1 MDRVRSRKRRLLA
14 LKPERFEF
22 GGGAVTGHIFDLQFF
37 AQERTESATPKKRQ
51 KVRSEGKVCKSMDLT
66 AAAEILVGLFGLL
79 ILGPSIISGLLGYLR
94 GTIAF
99 IGEDALLRDGWF
111 YRLEDAAVRSYF
123 EAWLL
128 LGLIIAVFV
137 VAVTVRQ
144 VGWSITFEPFKFN
157 LGRLNPVSGMKKII
171 SMRSR
176 VELTKGILKASIF
189 VLIIWIA
196 LKDKL
201 PTAVRAMQLPME
213 YGAMQLWDLLWDLA
227 MRLGIML
234 LIMGG
239 VDYLYQKWDFEK
251 SIKMSK
257 QEIKEEYK
265 QMEGDPQ
272 IKNKIRQKQREL
284 AKKRMMSSVPK
295 ADVVITN
302 PTTLAVALAYNRK
315 MMAAPQIVA
324 KGKGV
329 IAQKIREIAEAHGV
343 PIVENK
349 PLAWALYEGVEIGEE
364 VPEDLY
370 RGVAEILAMVYRLK
384 KKPSVVV

>member
-1 MDRVRSRKRRLLA
+1 M
-14 LKPERFEF
+14 
-22 GGGAVTGHIFDLQFF
+22 GHVFDLQFF

-51 KVRSEGKVCKSMDLT
+51 KTRSEGKVCKSMDLT
-66 AAAEILVGLFGLL
+66 AAVEILVGLFGLL
-79 ILGPSIISGLLGYLR
+79 LLGPSMISGLLGYLR
-94 GTIAF
+94 GTIGF
-99 IGEDALLRDGWF
+99 LGEEALLRDGWF
-111 YRLEDAAVRSYF
+111 YLLGEAAVWSYF

-128 LGLIIAVFV
+128 LGAVIALFV
-137 VAVTVRQ
+137 VGVTVRQ

-157 LGRLNPVSGMKKII
+157 LDRLNPVSGMKKII
-171 SMRSR
+171 SMRSL

-189 VLIIWIA
+189 VLVIWVA
-196 LKDKL
+196 LRDKL
-201 PTAVRAMQLPME
+201 PVAVRAMQLPLE
-213 YGAMQLWDLLWDLA
+213 YGVLQLWELLWDLA
-227 MRLGIML
+227 MRLAVML
-234 LIMGG
+234 LIMGL
-239 VDYLYQKWDFEK
+239 VDYMYQRWDFEK

-272 IKNKIRQKQREL
+272 VKNKIRQKQREL

-302 PTTLAVALAYNRK
+302 PTTLAVALLYNREV
-315 MMAAPQIVA
+315 MTAPRIVA
-324 KGKGV
+324 KGKGFV
-329 IAQKIREIAEAHGV
+329 ARKIRELAEAHGV
-343 PIVENK
+343 PIIENK

-384 KKPSVVV
+384 KKPSGVV